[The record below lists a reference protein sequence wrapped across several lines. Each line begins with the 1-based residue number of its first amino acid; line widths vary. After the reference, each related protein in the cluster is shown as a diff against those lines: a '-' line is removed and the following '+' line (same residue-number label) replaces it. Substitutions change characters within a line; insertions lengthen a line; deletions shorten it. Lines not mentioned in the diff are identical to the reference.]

1 MPAERIQADYDALQK
16 ASKTAHDHAQTVAD
30 LFRQLQQ
37 RCEALAE
44 GGWRGKAADQFAG
57 EMADVVL
64 PAVARLQH
72 ALAYTGYQLIRV
84 IWILR
89 EAELEAGA
97 LFQGQAPI
105 PTPSK
110 RLVMHAVKVTED
122 SLKKYKED
130 PYRLFDND
138 VLTEEELYTLILAGQ
153 LSQKPTATIQF
164 GGREIGLFEGVKT
177 WSPSTSLVANPKE
190 SADWPT
196 ERLNDVKLVVGE
208 LPKIFAKESTVSGF
222 YWTGENANAPFE
234 DNDTAGMFI
243 LKDMTGTYSRGS
255 ITLSLGAE
263 KITRYGEGNGFKAT
277 VLHEMVHSIQYDEK
291 GNHTQ
296 ILKDFAKAFDWYQEG
311 EQWKYYGGEAY
322 LPGADN
328 RTQQY
333 PNLANTNPLE
343 DMAESVAFY
352 RYNPKSLLF
361 TSKDRYNWV
370 KEHIYGGQEFLKSNN
385 NNNNNNNND

>member
-1 MPAERIQADYDALQK
+1 
-16 ASKTAHDHAQTVAD
+16 
-30 LFRQLQQ
+30 
-37 RCEALAE
+37 
-44 GGWRGKAADQFAG
+44 
-57 EMADVVL
+57 
-64 PAVARLQH
+64 LQH

-110 RLVMHAVKVTED
+110 RLVMHAVKVTEE

-130 PYRLFDND
+130 PYRLFEED
-138 VLTEEELYTLILAGQ
+138 VLSEEELYLLIMGGILK
-153 LSQKPTATIQF
+153 QKPTATIQF
-164 GGREIGLFEGVKT
+164 GEREIGLFEGVKEWNLSET
-177 WSPSTSLVANPKE
+177 KDVTPKK

-196 ERLNDVKLVVGE
+196 ERLNDVKLVMNE
-208 LPKIFAKESTVSGF
+208 LPKIFATESIVSGF
-222 YWTGENANAPFE
+222 YWAGENANAPFE

-243 LKDMTGTYSRGS
+243 LKDPTGSYSKGS

-263 KITRYGEGNGFKAT
+263 KITRYGEGNSFKAT
-277 VLHEMVHSIQYDEK
+277 VLHEMVHSIQYDK
-291 GNHTQ
+291 NGAHTK
-296 ILKDFAKAFDWYQEG
+296 ILKDFAEAFGWYQVNG
-311 EQWKYYGGEAY
+311 EWWYSGGNAY
-322 LPGADN
+322 LPGADSN
-328 RTQQY
+328 QQY
-333 PNLANTNPLE
+333 PNLAKTNPLE

-352 RYNPKSLLF
+352 RYNPESLWF